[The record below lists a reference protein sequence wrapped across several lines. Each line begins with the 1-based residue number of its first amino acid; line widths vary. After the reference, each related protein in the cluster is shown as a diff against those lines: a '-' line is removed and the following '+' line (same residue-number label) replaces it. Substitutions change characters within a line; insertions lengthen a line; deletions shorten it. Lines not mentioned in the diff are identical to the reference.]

1 MRLYIAI
8 FFTVFFGIQ
17 LKAQEASKESS
28 PASKNGTIENQF
40 DYVFQKSNNYQDY
53 KVVKKEDLNLLNK
66 NSMDSIA
73 KFKTALNELKVKFS
87 THDAIVTGLN
97 DSLQVVKTELKDLKS
112 AQNNVDFLGTPVSKS
127 SYNLIMWSIVSV
139 LLLIVLI
146 SFFQMRSAKSFS
158 KSAHNELVKLEE
170 EFEEYKHKA
179 LEKEQKLGRQL
190 QDEINKQNK
199 SKK

>member
-1 MRLYIAI
+1 MRLYKAI
-8 FFTVFFGIQ
+8 FFFLLFGMQVI
-17 LKAQEASKESS
+17 AQDASKPT
-28 PASKNGTIENQF
+28 PASNNGSIENQF
-40 DYVFQKSNNYQDY
+40 DYVFQKSNNYQEY
-53 KVVKKEDLNLLNK
+53 KVVKKEDLNLLKK
-66 NSMDSIA
+66 NSLDSIA
-73 KFKTALNELKVKFS
+73 KCKTELNELKVKFS
-87 THDAIVTGLN
+87 THDAIVTGLK
-97 DSLQVVKTELKDLKS
+97 DSLQVVKTELKELKS

-158 KSAHNELVKLEE
+158 KSAQNELVKLEE
-170 EFEEYKHKA
+170 EFDDYKRKA

-199 SKK
+199 PKK

>member
-8 FFTVFFGIQ
+8 FFTVFFGIH
-17 LKAQEASKESS
+17 LKAQEASKETS

-40 DYVFQKSNNYQDY
+40 DYVIQKSNNFQEY
-53 KVVKKEDLNLLNK
+53 KVVKKEDLNLLKK

-127 SYNLIMWSIVSV
+127 SYNVIMWSIVSV

-158 KSAHNELVKLEE
+158 KSAQNELGKLEE

-199 SKK
+199 PKK

>member
-1 MRLYIAI
+1 MRLYKAI
-8 FFTVFFGIQ
+8 FFFLLFGMQVI
-17 LKAQEASKESS
+17 AQDASKPS

-40 DYVFQKSNNYQDY
+40 DFVIQKSNNYQDF
-53 KVVKKEDLNLLNK
+53 KVVKKEDLNLLKK

-73 KFKTALNELKVKFS
+73 KFKTALDDLKVKFS

-97 DSLQVVKTELKDLKS
+97 DSLQVVKKELKDLKS

-139 LLLIVLI
+139 LLLIVFI

-158 KSAHNELVKLEE
+158 KSAHNELGKLEE
-170 EFEEYKHKA
+170 EFEEYKRKA

-199 SKK
+199 PKK